1 MKKKLLSY
9 DDLYNFYVNQN
20 KTCSFSSKEAGQQ
33 IFVQVP
39 AQFEVDEPEKDN
51 LLLFCTV
58 KLMHSGENRNKSSVT
73 DEALA
78 KASKQLA
85 YKPILANFMEYTDEN
100 TGEVVKDFT
109 SHDMELTDDGVNY
122 IEKQVGCFTAD
133 EPYFEI
139 EEETGHNF
147 LYGKCAIPTDYTDA
161 AAIIQRKGG
170 TKISVELA
178 VNELS
183 YDVAS
188 KVLILSD
195 VDIMGATLL
204 GKNPN
209 TLENVEEGMKNARLD
224 ISDFSADNNS
234 LFSDYESRMNELQE
248 RLEKL
253 ETTCFSKE
261 QTNVQEQSKEGG
273 INDSMTKF
281 EELLDKYSKSIED
294 VTFDYSELSDEELE
308 TKFAEM
314 FSDDSDNGE
323 SNGFSSSDEEDN
335 GEAGSVLENNSI
347 GDEREENQS
356 FENIIRKYEISHED
370 TRYALYKLLAPYE
383 ESDDDY
389 YYISNVF
396 DSYFV
401 YEGWC
406 TGKIYRQN
414 YTKDG
419 DIIAFEGERIELF
432 RELLTASEKAELET
446 MRQNYVALKEFKENV
461 EKNEL
466 HSQKEA
472 IINSDKY
479 SVLTEKDDNGNF
491 VNTEFTQLVS
501 DMDNYSLADF
511 ETKIKV
517 LHSDY
522 IAEHSNF
529 SFNEEKSKK
538 SMIFM
543 SNSNSEEETKKKS
556 PYGGIF
562 EKYNK

>member
-20 KTCSFSSKEAGQQ
+20 KTCSFSSKETGQQ

-39 AQFEVDEPEKDN
+39 AQFEVDESEKDN

-73 DEALA
+73 DEALV

-100 TGEVVKDFT
+100 TGEVLKDFT

-234 LFSDYESRMNELQE
+234 LFSDYESKMNELQE

-261 QTNVQEQSKEGG
+261 QSKEGG

-281 EELLDKYSKSIED
+281 EELLAKYSKSIED
-294 VTFDYSELSDEELE
+294 VTFDYAELSDEELE
-308 TKFAEM
+308 AKFAEM
-314 FSDDSDNGE
+314 FSDDSGNGE
-323 SNGFSSSDEEDN
+323 SDGSSSNDGEDN
-335 GEAGSVLENNSI
+335 GETGSAPENNSV
-347 GDEREENQS
+347 GDEGENQNSEENLVRS
-356 FENIIRKYEISHED
+356 FELSHED
-370 TRYALYKLLAPYE
+370 IRYGLYQLLEAFE
-383 ESDDDY
+383 ESDNTWY
-389 YYISNVF
+389 WISDVY

-401 YEGWC
+401 YESYDES
-406 TGKIYRQN
+406 KIYKQS
-414 YTKDG
+414 YTKSDENNT
-419 DIIAFEGERIELF
+419 IAFEGERIELF
-432 RELLTASEKAELET
+432 RELLTASEKAELEA
-446 MRQNYVALKEFKENV
+446 MRQNYAALQEFKENV

-491 VNTEFTQLVS
+491 VNTEFAQLVS

-522 IAEHSNF
+522 VAEHSNF